1 MAGISQHTKHLDH
14 EHCKQVVHVGF
25 GFVLLLFPFVS
36 IYTLLIASVLVLIL
50 LKYLPEDSVLYC
62 IVHDNPS
69 DYADQSKKPK
79 IRSSYNL
86 VVSITILLLIGSI
99 LDFTS
104 YSYPLYVISGAF
116 AISTFG
122 VSSANYFNGKND
134 TNNSGFLYK
143 KYNLTLSSSI
153 VLLGVGIIAS
163 FLASSW
169 IAFWQSTDIT
179 YSMVFFISV
188 IGAITG
194 ALFESIPSSIDDNF
208 LVPLG
213 CGMVMWM
220 FAAFGYYVPP
230 LQMIFAFVF
239 SLLLGIFAYKAGIAD
254 ISALLSAALLGVLII
269 GFGDFFWFILLLMF
283 FILGGVFTKYK
294 YKYKE
299 SIGIAQSEG
308 GIRSYENVFSN
319 STAALCL
326 AIAYG
331 IYPEYSSLIIF
342 AYLGTVATATGDTL
356 ASEIGTT
363 SKAKPRIIT
372 TLKSTEPGTDGA
384 ISVLGEIAALFGSMC
399 IGLLAY
405 FFGMVDNLL
414 LALMV
419 SSAGGFIGTNIDSL
433 IGATIQKKRLLSNSG
448 VNFVATFAG
457 AIIAGGLYFFI

>member
-1 MAGISQHTKHLDH
+1 MADVSHYIKNLDY
-14 EHCKQVVHVGF
+14 EHCKQLTHIAF

-36 IYTLLIASVLVLIL
+36 IYSLLAGSVFVLIL
-50 LKYLPEDSVLYC
+50 LRYIPEESVLYC

-69 DYADQSKKPK
+69 YYPNQPKKPK

-86 VVSITILLLIGSI
+86 VVSITILLLIGAI
-99 LDFTS
+99 LDITS
-104 YSYPLYVISGAF
+104 FSYPLYVISGAF

-122 VSSANYFNGKND
+122 VSTANYVNRKIAYKNY
-134 TNNSGFLYK
+134 T
-143 KYNLTLSSSI
+143 LTLTSII
-153 VLLGVGIIAS
+153 VLLGVGIITS
-163 FLASSW
+163 FLSSSW
-169 IAFWQSTDIT
+169 IIFWQNTAIT
-179 YSMVFFISV
+179 YGMVFFVSV

-194 ALFESIPSSIDDNF
+194 ALFESIPSNIDTNF
-208 LVPLG
+208 IVPLG

-220 FAAFGYYVPP
+220 FAAFGYFVPP
-230 LQMIFAFVF
+230 LQMSFAFAF
-239 SLLLGIFAYKAGIAD
+239 SLLLGILAYKAGIAD

-283 FILGGVFTKYK
+283 FILGGIFTKYK

-342 AYLGTVATATGDTL
+342 SYLGSVATATGDTL

-363 SKAKPRIIT
+363 AKAKPRIIT
-372 TLKSTEPGTDGA
+372 TLKPTNPGTDGA
-384 ISVLGEIAALFGSMC
+384 ISVLGEIAAVLGSIC

-405 FFGMVDNLL
+405 LFGMVDNLL
-414 LALMV
+414 LSLV
-419 SSAGGFIGTNIDSL
+419 IGTVGGFIGTNIDSL
-433 IGATIQKKRLLSNSG
+433 IGATIQEKHFLSNSG

-457 AIIAGGLYFFI
+457 ALVSGILYILMYKLF